1 MINMTTQNVNKIWV
15 LLANREQK
23 EDQIGTSPILMVI
36 RSPGDLFNNGDFD
49 FNVLPDDVDTANMWN
64 TLKIL
69 LERTQTMVCIASD
82 INPMI
87 FLFCF
92 ITDFKWYRVL
102 MLIWKN
108 KNYNIIYKF
117 LNKKPINQTNGCFF
131 QFIYPHF
138 IIITYIYYLPRH
150 SKFASERWSRIYKQ

>member
-23 EDQIGTSPILMVI
+23 ERYFINQTGTFPVLMVI
-36 RSPGDLFNNGDFD
+36 WSPGDLFNNRDFY

-87 FLFCF
+87 FLFRF
-92 ITDFKWYRVL
+92 ISDFKWGRVF

-108 KNYNIIYKF
+108 KIYNVIYKF
-117 LNKKPINQTNGCFF
+117 LNKKPVNQTNGCFF
-131 QFIYPHF
+131 NLYSLI
-138 IIITYIYYLPRH
+138 L
-150 SKFASERWSRIYKQ
+150 

>member
-23 EDQIGTSPILMVI
+23 EGYCIDQTGISPILMVI
-36 RSPGDLFNNGDFD
+36 QSPGDLFNDGDFD

-64 TLKIL
+64 ILKIL
-69 LERTQTMVCIASD
+69 LERTQTMVRIASD

-102 MLIWKN
+102 MLTWKN

-117 LNKKPINQTNGCFF
+117 LNKKPINQTNDCFF
-131 QFIYPHF
+131 NLYTL
-138 IIITYIYYLPRH
+138 IIHPGT
-150 SKFASERWSRIYKQ
+150 